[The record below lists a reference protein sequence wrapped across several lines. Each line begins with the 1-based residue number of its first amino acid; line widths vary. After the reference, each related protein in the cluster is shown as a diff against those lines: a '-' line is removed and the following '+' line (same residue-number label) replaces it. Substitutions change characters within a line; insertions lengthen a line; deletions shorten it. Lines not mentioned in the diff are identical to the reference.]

1 MRVEW
6 SLDAVRDLD
15 RIQEYLIE
23 RSPQAAERIWRRIH
37 QRVGL
42 QAHIPFAAPIYGE
55 GPVRMLVV
63 TGTPY
68 LVFYVLDGD
77 VLRVEQVLHGAQAR

>member
-1 MRVEW
+1 MRIEW

-15 RIQEYLIE
+15 RIQDYLIE
-23 RSPQAAERIWRRIH
+23 RNPGAAERVWLRIH

-42 QAHIPFAAPIYGE
+42 QAHIPFAAPLYGA
-55 GPVRMLVV
+55 GPARMLVV
-63 TGTPY
+63 GGTPY
-68 LVFYVLDGD
+68 LVLYVADGE